1 MDSII
6 VGILSLVGVI
16 VSNLIISSKS
26 NAVMSAKIDALE
38 KKVEKHNSMVERM
51 YKAEGA
57 ITELQHDVRD
67 LKGELQK

>member
-1 MDSII
+1 MESII
-6 VGILSLVGVI
+6 VGILSLIGVI
-16 VSNLIISSKS
+16 ASNLIISSKN
-26 NAVMSAKIDALE
+26 NAVMSSKIDALE

-67 LKGELQK
+67 LKGVS

>member
-1 MDSII
+1 MESII
-6 VGILSLVGVI
+6 VGILSLIGVI
-16 VSNLIISSKS
+16 TSNLIISSKN
-26 NAVMSAKIDALE
+26 NAVMMDKITALE

-67 LKGELQK
+67 LKGGTK

>member
-1 MDSII
+1 MESII
-6 VGILSLVGVI
+6 VGILSLIGVI
-16 VSNLIISSKS
+16 ASNLIISSKN
-26 NAVMSAKIDALE
+26 NAVMMDKITALE

-67 LKGELQK
+67 LKGGTK

>member
-1 MDSII
+1 MESII

-16 VSNLIISSKS
+16 VSNLIINSKN
-26 NAVMSAKIDALE
+26 NAVMYDKIETLE
-38 KKVEKHNSMVERM
+38 KKVERHNSMVERM

-67 LKGELQK
+67 LKGGTK

>member
-1 MDSII
+1 MESII

-26 NAVMSAKIDALE
+26 HAVMSAKIDALE

-67 LKGELQK
+67 LKGGTK

>member
-1 MDSII
+1 MESII

-26 NAVMSAKIDALE
+26 HAVMTAKIDALE

-67 LKGELQK
+67 LKGGTK